1 MFALVFFV
9 NYRDMWV
16 VTLLDVVY
24 IPKILTASGNVIVIA
39 VYHDL
44 LPVIA
49 IYHSNGNNKKRFS
62 DWL

>member
-1 MFALVFFV
+1 
-9 NYRDMWV
+9 MWV